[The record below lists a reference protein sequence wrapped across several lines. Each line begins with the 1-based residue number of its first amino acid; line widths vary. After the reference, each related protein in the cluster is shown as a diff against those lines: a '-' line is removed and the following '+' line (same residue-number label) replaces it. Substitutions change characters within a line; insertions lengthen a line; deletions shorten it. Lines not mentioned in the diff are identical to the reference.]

1 MAAKTVKE
9 NIAEA
14 TQETKTEV
22 KKAETYKIIGKGY
35 KDKIEANKAIREAH
49 KKGFRNTG
57 LCVRGNEF
65 VLLFGTYDTTQTAR
79 ANLDAIKEAGFT
91 DTKIE
96 H

>member
-1 MAAKTVKE
+1 MAKVVKE
-9 NIAEA
+9 
-14 TQETKTEV
+14 
-22 KKAETYKIIGKGY
+22 KAETYKAIGKGY

-79 ANLDAIKEAGFT
+79 ANLDAIKKAGFN
-91 DTKIE
+91 DAKIE
-96 H
+96 S